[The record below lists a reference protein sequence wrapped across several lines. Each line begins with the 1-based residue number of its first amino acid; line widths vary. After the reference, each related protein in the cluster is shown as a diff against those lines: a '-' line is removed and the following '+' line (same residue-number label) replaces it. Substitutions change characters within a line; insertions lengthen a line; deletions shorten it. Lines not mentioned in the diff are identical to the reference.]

1 MGSCPST
8 FLWLFGCLA
17 PAGQAAAL
25 RISECLHVDTHFI
38 KSVQT
43 ALFGILGKK
52 HTFIYA
58 AFHPSC
64 INVAVKR
71 KSFQEYR
78 IGERAA

>member
-25 RISECLHVDTHFI
+25 RISECLHVVTFFI

-52 HTFIYA
+52 RTFIYA

-71 KSFQEYR
+71 KSFHKYCIR
-78 IGERAA
+78 ERAA